1 MPANVE
7 SGVAVETVTSFENKV
22 VIGGLG
28 LGDRYCV
35 VGGKGVLIVQMV
47 AVA

>member
-7 SGVAVETVTSFENKV
+7 SGVAVEAVTSLENKV
-22 VIGGLG
+22 GIGG

-35 VGGKGVLIVQMV
+35 VGGEWVLIVQVV
-47 AVA
+47 AMT

>member
-7 SGVAVETVTSFENKV
+7 SGVAVEAVTRFENEV
-22 VIGGLG
+22 GIGGLG
-28 LGDRYCV
+28 DRHCV
-35 VGGKGVLIVQMV
+35 VGSEGVLIVQMV